1 MLVEVSSREGERDP
15 ITLDLLGGCTSV
27 APKDVDAGSKPSIG
41 CRGDLRPLDLNRLP
55 DDGPKP
61 VAAALAGSQSVCTI
75 EKVKWA
81 LERAERESRGREM
94 EEEEQQRRR
103 RMGME
108 RRRRKRRSHEASD
121 GCSSP
126 SPSPSPSPSSSS
138 SITTASIKR
147 RGDGEEGSAGCDSAG
162 GSLVAAGC
170 PSCLSYVLISRMNPR
185 CPRCDSQVAPP
196 LAAAAAPPPPQKR
209 PRIDLNFAL
218 FPL

>member
-1 MLVEVSSREGERDP
+1 MWVEVSSREGERGLV
-15 ITLDLLGGCTSV
+15 TLDLLGGCTSV
-27 APKDVDAGSKPSIG
+27 APKDVDAGSKPSIA
-41 CRGDLRPLDLNRLP
+41 CRSDLRPLDLNRLP
-55 DDGPKP
+55 EDGPKP

-75 EKVKWA
+75 EKVKRA
-81 LERAERESRGREM
+81 LERAERESRGRET
-94 EEEEQQRRR
+94 EEEQRRRR
-103 RMGME
+103 RMGRK
-108 RRRRKRRSHEASD
+108 RRRRGQEASD
-121 GCSSP
+121 GCSSR

-170 PSCLSYVLISRMNPR
+170 PSCLSYVLISRVNPR

-196 LAAAAAPPPPQKR
+196 LAAPPPPQKR

>member
-1 MLVEVSSREGERDP
+1 MLVEVSSREGERGP

-27 APKDVDAGSKPSIG
+27 APKDVDAGSKPSFG

-94 EEEEQQRRR
+94 EEEQQRQRRRRR
-103 RMGME
+103 RMG
-108 RRRRKRRSHEASD
+108 A
-121 GCSSP
+121 
-126 SPSPSPSPSSSS
+126 SPSSSS

-147 RGDGEEGSAGCDSAG
+147 RGDGEEGCAGCDSAG

-196 LAAAAAPPPPQKR
+196 LAAAAAAPPPPQKR